1 MFDAKLSI
9 NRNSVKSNSGSIV
22 FMSIDLFADQSTVIQ
37 KKGLNICLAIDCSGS
52 MDGYKIEQAKES
64 AIILAR
70 NLSPNDLI
78 SIISFENKVK
88 VELAPT
94 PASEQNKIETVI
106 RSISVGGATSL
117 YGGLKKA
124 HEVILKNLHPGYISR
139 IILMTDGIPTDKENP
154 RDYEKLCSDMRVGGI
169 TVSPFGIGDDYNGEI
184 LMKISDAGGG
194 EWMHVTNPY
203 VQLQTFLRE
212 QVADMGN
219 TILVN
224 PDLRIKLL
232 SGSEIV
238 DCYTV
243 KPVLTKFD
251 LPDKRG
257 DEYVLH
263 IRDIIAGQEQ
273 TLALRIRLPAKPT
286 GDYNLANV
294 AIMNRT
300 IDLKVNYTDDS
311 NMYNVESNPNPRVLL
326 FATEGTVLMRKG
338 IEGDTVAMQKAET
351 IIKSVDHSQAT
362 VLNPLTQDTVIN
374 LKQIHEQTVVNP
386 NLSDAD
392 KKNLMHETT
401 IIRRKSDV
409 Q

>member
-9 NRNSVKSNSGSIV
+9 NRNYVKSNSGPIV

-37 KKGLNICLAIDCSGS
+37 KRGLNICLAIDCSGS

-64 AIILAR
+64 AMILAR

-78 SIISFENKVK
+78 SIVSFENKVK

-94 PASEQNKIETVI
+94 PSSDQYKIETVI
-106 RSISVGGATSL
+106 RSIKVGGSTSL

-124 HEVILKNLHPGYISR
+124 HEVISNNLHPGYTSR
-139 IILMTDGIPTDKENP
+139 IILITDGMPTDKENP
-154 RDYEKLCSDMRVGGI
+154 KDYEKLCHDMRVSGI
-169 TVSPFGIGDDYNGEI
+169 TVSPFGIGDDYDGAI
-184 LMKISDAGGG
+184 LMKISDSGGG
-194 EWMHVTNPY
+194 EWMHITNPQ
-203 VQLQTFLRE
+203 VQLQTLLRE
-212 QVADMGN
+212 QLANMAN

-224 PDLRIKLL
+224 PDLRIRLL

-251 LPDKRG
+251 LPDKKG
-257 DEYVLH
+257 DEYVLQ

-286 GDYNLANV
+286 GEYNFTNV
-294 AIMNRT
+294 TVMNK
-300 IDLKVNYTDDS
+300 IVDLKVNYTDDS
-311 NMYNVESNPNPRVLL
+311 NRYNVESNPNPRVLL

-338 IEGDTVAMQKAET
+338 IEGDTIAMQKAET
-351 IIKSVDHSQAT
+351 IIKSVNSQT
-362 VLNPLTQDTVIN
+362 TILNPLTQDTVIN

>member
-9 NRNSVKSNSGSIV
+9 NRNYVKSNSGPIV

-37 KKGLNICLAIDCSGS
+37 KRGLNICLAIDCSGS

-64 AIILAR
+64 AMILAR

-78 SIISFENKVK
+78 SIVSFENKVK

-106 RSISVGGATSL
+106 RSIKVGGSTSL

-124 HEVILKNLHPGYISR
+124 HEVISKNIHPGYTSR
-139 IILMTDGIPTDKENP
+139 IIVITDGMPTDKENP
-154 RDYEKLCSDMRVGGI
+154 KDYEKLCHDMRVSGI
-169 TVSPFGIGDDYNGEI
+169 TVSPFGIGDDYDGAI
-184 LMKISDAGGG
+184 LMKISDSGGG
-194 EWMHVTNPY
+194 EWMHITNPQ
-203 VQLQTFLRE
+203 VQLQTLLRE
-212 QVADMGN
+212 QAANMAN

-224 PDLRIKLL
+224 PDLRIRLL

-251 LPDKRG
+251 LPDKKG
-257 DEYVLH
+257 DEYVLQ

-286 GDYNLANV
+286 GEYNLANV
-294 AIMNRT
+294 TVMNK
-300 IDLKVNYTDDS
+300 IVDLKVNYTDDS
-311 NMYNVESNPNPRVLL
+311 NRYNVESNPNPRVLL

-338 IEGDTVAMQKAET
+338 IEGDTIAMQKAET
-351 IIKSVDHSQAT
+351 IIKSVESQT
-362 VLNPLTQDTVIN
+362 TILNPLTQDTVIN

>member
-1 MFDAKLSI
+1 MFDVNLSI
-9 NRNSVKSNSGSIV
+9 NRNYVKSNSGPVV
-22 FMSIDLFADQSTVIQ
+22 FMTIDLFADQSTIIQ
-37 KKGLNICLAIDCSGS
+37 KRGLNICLAIDCSGS

-64 AIILAR
+64 AMILAR

-78 SIISFENKVK
+78 SIVSFENKVK

-94 PASEQNKIETVI
+94 PASDQYKIESVI
-106 RSISVGGATSL
+106 RSIKVGGSTSL
-117 YGGLKKA
+117 YGGLKKS
-124 HEVILKNLHPGYISR
+124 HEVISKNTPPGYTSR
-139 IILMTDGIPTDKENP
+139 IILITDGIPTDKENP
-154 RDYEKLCSDMRVGGI
+154 KDYEKLCHDIRISGI
-169 TVSPFGIGDDYNGEI
+169 TISPFGIGDDYDGTI
-184 LMKISDAGGG
+184 LMKISDSGGG
-194 EWMHVTNPY
+194 EWMHITNPQ
-203 VQLQTFLRE
+203 VQLQTLLRE
-212 QVADMGN
+212 QAADMAN
-219 TILVN
+219 TVLVN

-243 KPVLTKFD
+243 KPILTKFD
-251 LPDKRG
+251 LPDKKG

-263 IRDIIAGQEQ
+263 IRDIVAGQEQ
-273 TLALRIRLPAKPT
+273 TLALRIRLPVKST
-286 GDYNLANV
+286 GEYNLANV
-294 AIMNRT
+294 TVMNKI
-300 IDLKVNYTDDS
+300 IDLKVNYTDDP

-351 IIKSVDHSQAT
+351 IIKSVESQT
-362 VLNPLTQDTVIN
+362 TILNPLTQDTVIN

-401 IIRRKSDV
+401 IIRRKASS
-409 Q
+409 